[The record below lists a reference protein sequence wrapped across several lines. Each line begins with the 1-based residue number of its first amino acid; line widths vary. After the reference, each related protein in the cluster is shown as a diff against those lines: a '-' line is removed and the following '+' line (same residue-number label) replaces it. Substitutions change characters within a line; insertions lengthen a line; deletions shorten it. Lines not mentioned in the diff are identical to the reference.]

1 MKKTTYSLL
10 LLILGFSLA
19 SFTGKNPAIEEVLQE
34 FIKVEQLERIFEKDE
49 QGAFKPLTIAV
60 NDHFPADLNL
70 QYAGKAVTILS
81 AEEGKKVDATMA
93 VLNIT
98 DFKMKKDKKAQLKFT
113 YKDVKVSMRLRKMN
127 GTWTYRSMSMIG
139 DDINYRNFDYEF

>member
-10 LLILGFSLA
+10 LLTLGLSLA
-19 SFTGKNPAIEEVLQE
+19 SFTSKNPAIEEVLQE

-60 NDHFPADLNL
+60 NDHFPTDLNL
-70 QYAGKAVTILS
+70 QYAGKAVSILS

-113 YKDVKVSMRLRKMN
+113 YKDVKVSMRMRKMN
-127 GTWTYRSMSMIG
+127 GTWTYRSMFMKG
-139 DDINYRNFDYEF
+139 DNINYRNFDYEF